1 MKKIALLFAIILP
14 LALNAQKSGIPE
26 KYAAGAVPVVD
37 GAVVFS
43 KDYTLKNK
51 TSEQIF
57 DSLLAYAN
65 ALIHSENSLP
75 QCKISTNDK
84 ANNLIAVNMEETMY
98 FKRKAWVTDY
108 TRCYYQLLYQIKD
121 GGFTVT
127 MRNIRYLYEEERN
140 GGFQYDAESWITD
153 EAALVKKGKK
163 LSRLSG
169 KFRTKTIDR
178 KDQLFEESYL
188 AAGGKKNVRKVIYE
202 EVEE

>member
-1 MKKIALLFAIILP
+1 
-14 LALNAQKSGIPE
+14 
-26 KYAAGAVPVVD
+26 
-37 GAVVFS
+37 
-43 KDYTLKNK
+43 
-51 TSEQIF
+51 
-57 DSLLAYAN
+57 
-65 ALIHSENSLP
+65 
-75 QCKISTNDK
+75 
-84 ANNLIAVNMEETMY
+84 MY

-153 EAALVKKGKK
+153 EAALVKKRKK

-188 AAGGKKNVRKVIYE
+188 AAGGKKKVRKVIYE